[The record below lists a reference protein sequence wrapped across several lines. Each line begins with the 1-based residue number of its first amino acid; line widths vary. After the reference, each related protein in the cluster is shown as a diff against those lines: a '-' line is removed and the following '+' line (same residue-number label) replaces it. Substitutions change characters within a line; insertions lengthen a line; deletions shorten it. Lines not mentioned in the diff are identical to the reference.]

1 MQDDHDHSH
10 VTHSAKCDE
19 KGCKYIA
26 ETHAHDG
33 DTAAE
38 ALSHDLAHHNKSVHN
53 KDTNPNKIKD
63 AVKAK
68 MQAPT
73 S

>member
-10 VTHSAKCDE
+10 ATHSAKCDE
-19 KGCKYIA
+19 KGCEYVA
-26 ETHAHDG
+26 ETHAHDD

-38 ALSHDLAHHNKSVHN
+38 ALSSDLAQHNKSVHN
-53 KDTNPNKIKD
+53 KETDQSKIKD

-68 MQAPT
+68 MQT
-73 S
+73 LS